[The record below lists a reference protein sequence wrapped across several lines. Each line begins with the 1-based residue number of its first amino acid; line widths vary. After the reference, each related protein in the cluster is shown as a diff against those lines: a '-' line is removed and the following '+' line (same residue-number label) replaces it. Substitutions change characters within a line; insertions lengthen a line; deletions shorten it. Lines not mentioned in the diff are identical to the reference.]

1 MALTPEGRALTNAY
15 RSQQQTLVRGVQA
28 RVVELWPLLDL
39 RRLDATQDAW
49 VQVVTDLVAAG
60 RALSAQQAE
69 PYLALYRAA
78 EGATGPAP
86 VLQQQPAPLDAI
98 ATSIRVTGPIAVK
111 AGISQG
117 LQLGAAGDN
126 ALVQVL
132 GAVARH
138 TLDGGRGQI
147 VAGVTADRQALG
159 WARVTSGRP
168 CAFCAMLASRGP
180 VYRSQA
186 SADFQPHDH
195 CSCTPE
201 AIYHREAAWSDQAL
215 RYRALYQQAVRE
227 GDRGGPNG
235 KYNAFRAA
243 LSAAEGYPA

>member
-1 MALTPEGRALTNAY
+1 MALTPEGRALTAAF
-15 RSQQQTLVRGVQA
+15 RAQQQTLVRGVQA
-28 RVVELWPLLDL
+28 RTVELWPLLDL
-39 RRLDATQDAW
+39 RRLDATQDPWIRA
-49 VQVVTDLVAAG
+49 VSDLVAAG
-60 RALSAQQAE
+60 RTLSAQQAE

-86 VLQQQPAPLDAI
+86 GVAQQPAPLDAI
-98 ATSIRVTGPIAVK
+98 ATSIRVTGPVAVK
-111 AGISQG
+111 AGIAQG

-138 TLDGGRGQI
+138 TLDGGRGQL
-147 VAGVTADRQALG
+147 VASAAADRQALG
-159 WARVTSGRP
+159 WARVTSSQP

-180 VYRSQA
+180 VYRSKA
-186 SADFQPHDH
+186 TADFQPHDH

-201 AIYHREAAWSDQAL
+201 VIYHREAAWSDQAL
-215 RYRALYQQAVRE
+215 RYRALYQRAVRE

-243 LSAAEGYPA
+243 LSAEDGYPA